1 MLIYLTDRFYDLRD
15 EGRIAHD
22 DPKIQYDWETQHK

>member
-1 MLIYLTDRFYDLRD
+1 MRVYLDPEG
-15 EGRIAHD
+15 EGRIRDD